1 MPSEGPTDAPGGS
14 TRRRRAVQIAA
25 AALVSAAV
33 LALLIGQLDWE
44 RSWRAVRAA
53 RGGWLAAAIAWSAAI
68 VVARGLRWRLIHPEV
83 PLAIG
88 TAAISVQ
95 TFFNRIAPMR
105 LGELSLPIL
114 LRRHAGT
121 DVSRPLVLLILV
133 RIVEL
138 AVALGLIVVAAVA
151 GGRASDGGYLAA
163 LVGLLAVIAAVL
175 LWFQPVMQLAVRLA
189 AAISRWTRLDRLA
202 AVRGG
207 LAGLGRTVSSD
218 ARLDRARRVGLLAW
232 TVVLQG
238 MQIAA
243 FDAILRA
250 FGVALDPI
258 PLVQGAAVA
267 LAGPALPLPSVGSI
281 GTLEA
286 SWAAGF
292 LWVGVS
298 LDDAILT
305 GVATQ
310 LITLVFAAVVA
321 LPSWLYLVRRSA
333 RRTR

>member
-1 MPSEGPTDAPGGS
+1 M
-14 TRRRRAVQIAA
+14 RRAVQLAA

-33 LALLIGQLDWE
+33 LALLLGQLDWD
-44 RSWRAVRAA
+44 RSWRAVREAS
-53 RGGWLAAAIAWSAAI
+53 GGWLLVAIAWSAAI
-68 VVARGLRWRLIHPEV
+68 VAARGLRWRLIHPEV
-83 PLAIG
+83 PLAVG

-95 TFFNRIAPMR
+95 TFYNRIAPMR

-121 DVSRPLVLLILV
+121 DVARPLVLLVLV

-151 GGRASDGGYLAA
+151 GGRASQAGYLAA
-163 LVGLLAVIAAVL
+163 LIGLIAVVAAVL
-175 LWFQPVMQLAVRLA
+175 LWFRQVMQLAVRLA
-189 AAISRWTRLDRLA
+189 GALTRWTRLDRIS

-207 LAGLGRTVSSD
+207 LAGLERTVASD
-218 ARLDRARRVGLLAW
+218 ARLDRARRIGLLAW
-232 TVVLQG
+232 TVGLQG

-286 SWAAGF
+286 SWVAGF
-292 LWVGVS
+292 VWVGVS
-298 LDDAILT
+298 LDQAVLT

-310 LITLVFAAVVA
+310 LVTLAFAALVA

-333 RRTR
+333 AARIR